1 MSWMAKLYETY
12 DHIVTSNQ
20 EEKAILWPISHFVK
34 NAHIE
39 VVIDVEGNFLK
50 GRSKILHGSD
60 SPTLIPA
67 TESSAGRA
75 GAKIA
80 PHPLCDEIGYCAS
93 DYPKANKNKTQA
105 YLDQLEDWKNYGQS
119 HPKLRATFKYLVKQ
133 TLWNDL
139 SNEFK
144 FPLKIK
150 KSNGTSQKISPEKV
164 FIRWSVE
171 EPGNPLSGTWQD
183 EALIDSWISYDI
195 ENNNKEGFCYIL
207 GDKTRIASNHPRFL
221 RWPGDGAK
229 LVSSNDHSGYTFRGR
244 FTDTKTSIDKH
255 GAQAVGIGFDVTQ
268 KAHNALRYLLSSPSH
283 SYRNG
288 DQVYIT
294 WAVSGKKIPDLLK
307 SSWAMMT
314 DEDISLQPEIEPEEP
329 QDRIDHS
336 IDLGESFAF
345 KFNNYLR
352 GYRAKLKP
360 DEQIVIMGLDS
371 ATPGRMGIIYY
382 RELLASE
389 FLDRI
394 HDWHIQFSWPQ
405 RNTQEYPNSKNP
417 KKAIKKTIWPVSTP
431 VPRII
436 AEAAYGDIL
445 KSNDTLK
452 KSLLERILPCIIDG
466 NPFPRDV
473 MLSAVRRASNR
484 TLKRLPQKFSNMKS
498 ENAEWE
504 KHLGVACALF
514 KGLYMRH
521 ADKSKRRE
529 YSMTLEEDR
538 KTRDYLYGRLLAIAE
553 RIEEVA
559 LSVGGE
565 NRPTTAARLMQRF
578 ADRPFSTWRNIEL
591 GLQPYMQRLQGSRA
605 GFLTNRK
612 KELDAIIAAFLP
624 EDFTSDKP
632 LSGEFL
638 LGYHCQKQD
647 WQNKKDAD
655 KENGN
660 ENSDNKDKK

>member
-20 EEKAILWPISHFVK
+20 EEEAILWPISHFVK

-67 TESSAGRA
+67 TESSAGKA

-93 DYPKANKNKTQA
+93 DYPKANRKKILA
-105 YLDQLEDWKNYGQS
+105 YQDQMRDWTNSSNS
-119 HPKLRATFKYLVKQ
+119 HPKLKAIFKYLEKQ

-139 SNEFK
+139 SSEFE
-144 FPLKIK
+144 FPLKVK

-164 FIRWSVE
+164 FVRWCVE
-171 EPGNPLSGTWQD
+171 EPGNPVSGTWQD
-183 EALIDSWISYDI
+183 ERLIDSWIAYDR

-207 GDKTRIASNHPRFL
+207 GDKARVASNHPRFL

-268 KAHNALRYLLSSPSH
+268 KAHNALRYLMSH
-283 SYRNG
+283 QGYRNG
-288 DQVYIT
+288 DQVYVT
-294 WAVSGKKIPDLLK
+294 WAVSGKKIPEPLK
-307 SSWAMMT
+307 SSWAMMV
-314 DEDISLQPEIEPEEP
+314 DDGVPLEPEVEP
-329 QDRIDHS
+329 ETVTQHEIDHS
-336 IDLGESFAF
+336 VDLGASFAHQ
-345 KFNNYLR
+345 FNNYLR
-352 GYRAKLKP
+352 GYRAKLEP
-360 DEQIVIMGLDS
+360 NEQIVIMGLDS
-371 ATPGRMGIIYY
+371 ATTGRMGIIYY

-394 HDWHIQFSWPQ
+394 HDWHIQFAWPQ
-405 RNTQEYPNSKNP
+405 RHTKEYSNPNSD
-417 KKAIKKTIWPVSTP
+417 KKPIRKTIWPVSIP
-431 VPRII
+431 VPRVI

-445 KSNDTLK
+445 KSNNTLK
-452 KSLLERILPCIIDG
+452 KSLLERILPCIVDG
-466 NPFPRDV
+466 HPFPRDV
-473 MLSAVRRASNR
+473 MISAVRRVSNR
-484 TLKRLPQKFSNMKS
+484 SAYKTDKQWL
-498 ENAEWE
+498 WE
-504 KHLGVACALF
+504 EHLGVACS
-514 KGLYMRH
+514 LYRGFYTRH
-521 ADKSKRRE
+521 PDKIKRRK
-529 YSMTLEEDR
+529 YAMALEEDR

-559 LSVGGE
+559 LNVGGE
-565 NRPTTAARLMQRF
+565 SRPTTAARLMQRF
-578 ADRPFSTWRNIEL
+578 ADRPFSTWRNINL
-591 GLQPYMQRLQGSRA
+591 GLQPYMQRLQGKRA
-605 GFLTNRK
+605 GFLTNRM
-612 KELDAIIAAFLP
+612 KELDAVHDAFSSD
-624 EDFTSDKP
+624 DFTSDKP

-647 WQNKKDAD
+647 WRNKKETD
-655 KENGN
+655 N
-660 ENSDNKDKK
+660 EN